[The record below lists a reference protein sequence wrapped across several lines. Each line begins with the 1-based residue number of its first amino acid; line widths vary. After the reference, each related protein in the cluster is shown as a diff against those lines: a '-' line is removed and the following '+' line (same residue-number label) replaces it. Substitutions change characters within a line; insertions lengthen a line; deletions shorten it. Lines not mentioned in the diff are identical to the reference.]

1 MHDERELQREG
12 KTSSHPSLR
21 ENIDLTFEH
30 RKIETCDGMGPNW
43 PTRPTFEHFCGEAGI
58 RLVRRLCGEV
68 EHGHDGLGERR

>member
-12 KTSSHPSLR
+12 KTSSHLSLR

-30 RKIETCDGMGPNW
+30 RKIETCDGMVPIGC
-43 PTRPTFEHFCGEAGI
+43 PTFEHFCGEAGI
-58 RLVRRLCGEV
+58 RLVRCLCGEV